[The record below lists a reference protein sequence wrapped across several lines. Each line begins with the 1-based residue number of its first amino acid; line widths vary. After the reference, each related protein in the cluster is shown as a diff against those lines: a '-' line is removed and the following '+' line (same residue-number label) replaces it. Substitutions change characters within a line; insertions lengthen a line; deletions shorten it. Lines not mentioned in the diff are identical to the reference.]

1 MTIKP
6 SGISRRRCTVV
17 LFSVLLAASHAQLPP
32 ATTKPGNLPPIGGS
46 STTNRLPGGLP
57 STVKNTPPPRE
68 VKLVEKK
75 VAELSNQDSSDHG
88 TKALSINPDKWKHA
102 ETENFI
108 LHYRRL
114 TEAQKVAREVEY
126 QLWYVASFLGATK
139 ERYTRK
145 SHVYVFEDDE
155 EWKAFTSSSTG
166 SIGWAKSFAY
176 GDDLFLNVRG
186 GGNTGS
192 GSFDFMTLAHE
203 ATHAVVSRLFPDK
216 RWPLWMNEGFAETM
230 AATTVGARKS
240 GGAKRLER
248 SGAAI
253 RYTPDQLIAIEKYPS
268 DPIQIRA
275 LYESS
280 QKLMGFIINELPK
293 DRFLPLVDAVLAGKP
308 FPEAVVEVYSDRIKS
323 WEDFNKRYERYVK

>member
-1 MTIKP
+1 MPTPRIAC
-6 SGISRRRCTVV
+6 RA
-17 LFSVLLAASHAQLPP
+17 LLYVILHGLLLSFAHAQ
-32 ATTKPGNLPPIGGS
+32 LPPIGGS
-46 STTNRLPGGLP
+46 KPSSLPPIGSSTTTNRLPGGLP
-57 STVKNTPPPRE
+57 TTVKNTPPPRE

-75 VAELSNQDSSDHG
+75 AAELANQDTSEHG
-88 TKALSINPDKWKHA
+88 TKALAINPEKWKHA

-155 EWKAFTSSSTG
+155 EWKTFIASSKG
-166 SIGWAKSFAY
+166 SVGWAKSFAY

-203 ATHAVVSRLFPDK
+203 ATHAVIARLFPDK

-240 GGAKRLER
+240 GGARRLER
-248 SGAAI
+248 SGAAT
-253 RYTPDQLIAIEKYPS
+253 RYTPDQLIAMEEYP
-268 DPIQIRA
+268 DDLVQIQA

-280 QKLMGFIINELPK
+280 QKLMSFIINELPK
-293 DRFLPLVDAVLAGKP
+293 ERFLPLLDAVLAGKP
-308 FPEAVVEVYSDRIKS
+308 FPEAVVEVYGEKIKS
-323 WEDFNKRYERYVK
+323 WEEFNKRYERAVK